1 MRNRTLL
8 LALMFVF
15 SSLSA
20 AYAPERGTVLDDT
33 TSPQLTGNTVNCGT
47 NASNVSFEVETHEEE
62 YSHYDTVSPW
72 LDLYCGVW
80 NTTYMLYWGVLALDN
95 YSEVDSG
102 NHQFV
107 TNTSSVSYHPNHT
120 DHFNEFDVS
129 LYYMEP
135 GNYSVYGNFYESVNG
150 SWSYLANESWDF
162 TVNTTTSTTACGYN
176 DTLVSMDVPVA
187 GYHYYEGASV
197 YPYADIECPVLG
209 TSYVFEWE
217 LHEQNSSTVVQT
229 GWNNFTATWQNVH
242 LFNDGSGFFHD
253 INLAF
258 HNLTEGV
265 YTWSTMLTLSNG
277 SYLDS
282 ANLTFEVWS
291 NATNSTGCGYDS
303 AYTSI
308 YAYSWYGIFSEGD
321 TFDSTVNSYCNLLN
335 STTMIEW
342 TVAYASNS
350 TIVAQQ
356 NQSWYVSSTSIAWNI
371 TRNPFEIGNYTFT
384 AKLSVWDN
392 TTQGWNYIVDNSY
405 NFAYV
410 ANTTTPG
417 GFMDID
423 TNGYNF
429 TYGDTVSATYESYNL
444 TQGEMYNLAWAV
456 VDANSNIVDQGN
468 WTWMAYNHFSVEWKN
483 YTVDGAPLQSG
494 AYCFFGELYH
504 VDANYSLASLDN
516 DDTCIMILG
525 GNNTGGNG
533 TGGNNTGNNTGGNGT
548 GGNNTGNNTGQLTY
562 SAYLN
567 QNCFNASDVIEAYI
581 TISGLN
587 ATEFVLEWEITEGHG
602 IQTGSSIVASGA
614 PTINVGSTGS
624 VSYTWAFNASALS
637 GQNFTVML
645 NPADA
650 SLSNLFPSSPFYYPI
665 VIGCNTNGGNTTA
678 DTDGD
683 GVPDVLDAF
692 PSDPT
697 EWDDFDHDGVGD
709 NGDNC
714 PTVANPNQADGDN
727 DGIGTACDSNE
738 GGNTGNNTGGN
749 NTGNGTGGNG
759 TGGNTTN
766 PPMNSPPVISSV
778 TIMPVLPTDADT
790 LTCSYSAYDADG
802 DNVSV
807 TVQWEVN
814 GNVIL
819 VGSMN
824 LTSGFA
830 VGDDV
835 ECTVTGYD
843 GQMSGNSDSDMVTIL
858 PSTIDG
864 AIDAGNGL
872 PALSTV
878 GTLVAIAFGVGLSRR
893 KDE

>member
-20 AYAPERGTVLDDT
+20 AYAPERGTILEDT

-102 NHQFV
+102 AHQFV

-176 DTLVSMDVPVA
+176 ETLVSMEVPVA
-187 GYHYYEGASV
+187 GYHSYEGASV

-242 LFNDGSGFFHD
+242 LFNDGSGFFDD

-265 YTWSTMLTLSNG
+265 YTWSTVLTLSNG
-277 SYLDS
+277 SYVDS
-282 ANLTFEVWS
+282 ANVTFEVWS

-371 TRNPFEIGNYTFT
+371 THNPFEIGNYTFT

-444 TQGEMYNLAWAV
+444 TQGEMYSLVWAV

-504 VDANYSLASLDN
+504 VDANYSLTSLAN

-533 TGGNNTGNNTGGNGT
+533 TGGNNTG
-548 GGNNTGNNTGQLTY
+548 GNNTGNNTGG
-562 SAYLN
+562 N
-567 QNCFNASDVIEAYI
+567 
-581 TISGLN
+581 
-587 ATEFVLEWEITEGHG
+587 
-602 IQTGSSIVASGA
+602 
-614 PTINVGSTGS
+614 
-624 VSYTWAFNASALS
+624 
-637 GQNFTVML
+637 
-645 NPADA
+645 
-650 SLSNLFPSSPFYYPI
+650 
-665 VIGCNTNGGNTTA
+665 NTT
-678 DTDGD
+678 DTDSD

-692 PSDPT
+692 PYDPT
-697 EWDDFDHDGVGD
+697 EWEDTDGDGVGD

-714 PTVANPNQADGDN
+714 PTVANPNQADRDN

-738 GGNTGNNTGGN
+738 GGNTGNGTG
-749 NTGNGTGGNG
+749 GNGTGGNN

-766 PPMNSPPVISSV
+766 PPMNSPPVVSSV

-790 LTCSYSAYDADG
+790 LTCSYTTYDADG
-802 DNVSV
+802 NSVSV

-858 PSTIDG
+858 PSTVDG

-872 PALSTV
+872 PALSIV

>member
-20 AYAPERGTVLDDT
+20 AYAPERLTVLGDT

-47 NASNVSFEVETHEEE
+47 NASNVSFEVEAHQEE

-258 HNLTEGV
+258 HNLTEGN
-265 YTWSTMLTLSNG
+265 YIWSTMLTLSNG
-277 SYLDS
+277 SYVDS
-282 ANLTFEVWS
+282 ANVTFEVWS

-356 NQSWYVSSTSIAWNI
+356 NQSWYVTSATQQNQSWYVSSTSIAWNI
-371 TRNPFEIGNYTFT
+371 THNPFEIGNYTFT

-456 VDANSNIVDQGN
+456 ADANSNIVDQGN

-504 VDANYSLASLDN
+504 VDANYSLTSLAN

-525 GNNTGGNG
+525 GNNTGGN
-533 TGGNNTGNNTGGNGT
+533 NTGNNTGGN
-548 GGNNTGNNTGQLTY
+548 
-562 SAYLN
+562 
-567 QNCFNASDVIEAYI
+567 
-581 TISGLN
+581 
-587 ATEFVLEWEITEGHG
+587 
-602 IQTGSSIVASGA
+602 
-614 PTINVGSTGS
+614 
-624 VSYTWAFNASALS
+624 
-637 GQNFTVML
+637 
-645 NPADA
+645 
-650 SLSNLFPSSPFYYPI
+650 
-665 VIGCNTNGGNTTA
+665 NTT
-678 DTDGD
+678 DTDSD

-692 PSDPT
+692 PHDPT
-697 EWDDFDHDGVGD
+697 EWEDTDGDGVGD

-738 GGNTGNNTGGN
+738 GGNTGNNTG
-749 NTGNGTGGNG
+749 NGTGGNG

-766 PPMNSPPVISSV
+766 PPMNSPPVVSSV

-790 LTCSYSAYDADG
+790 LTCSYTTYDADG
-802 DNVSV
+802 DSVSV
-807 TVQWEVN
+807 TVQWKVN

-819 VGSMN
+819 VGAIN

-835 ECTVTGYD
+835 ECTVTAYD
-843 GQMSGNSDSDMVTIL
+843 GQMSGNTDSDMVTIL

>member
-20 AYAPERGTVLDDT
+20 AYAPERLTVLDDT

-47 NASNVSFEVETHEEE
+47 NASNVSFEVEAHQEE

-102 NHQFV
+102 AHQFV

-187 GYHYYEGASV
+187 GYHYYVGDSV

-209 TSYVFEWE
+209 QSYVFGWE

-265 YTWSTMLTLSNG
+265 YTWSTVLTLNNG
-277 SYLDS
+277 SYVDS
-282 ANLTFEVWS
+282 ANVTFEVWS

-308 YAYSWYGIFSEGD
+308 YAYSWYGIFSAGD

-371 TRNPFEIGNYTFT
+371 THNPFEIGNYTFT

-417 GFMDID
+417 GFVDID

-456 VDANSNIVDQGN
+456 VDANSNVVDQGN

-504 VDANYSLASLDN
+504 VDANYSLTSLDN

-533 TGGNNTGNNTGGNGT
+533 TGGNNTGGNGT
-548 GGNNTGNNTGQLTY
+548 GGNNTGNNTGGNNTGG
-562 SAYLN
+562 N
-567 QNCFNASDVIEAYI
+567 NTGNN
-581 TISGLN
+581 SGGN
-587 ATEFVLEWEITEGHG
+587 N
-602 IQTGSSIVASGA
+602 TGG
-614 PTINVGSTGS
+614 NNTG
-624 VSYTWAFNASALS
+624 N
-637 GQNFTVML
+637 
-645 NPADA
+645 
-650 SLSNLFPSSPFYYPI
+650 
-665 VIGCNTNGGNTTA
+665 NTGGNTTA

-697 EWDDFDHDGVGD
+697 EWDDFDNDGVGD

-738 GGNTGNNTGGN
+738 GSNTGGN

-759 TGGNTTN
+759 TGGNNTGGNTTN
-766 PPMNSPPVISSV
+766 PPMNSPPVVSSV

-802 DNVSV
+802 DSVSV

-858 PSTIDG
+858 PSTVDD

>member
-20 AYAPERGTVLDDT
+20 AYAPERGTILEDT

-102 NHQFV
+102 AHQFV

-176 DTLVSMDVPVA
+176 ETLVSMEVPVA
-187 GYHYYEGASV
+187 GYHSYEGASV

-242 LFNDGSGFFHD
+242 LFNDGSGFFDD

-265 YTWSTMLTLSNG
+265 YTWSTVLTLSNG
-277 SYLDS
+277 SYVDS
-282 ANLTFEVWS
+282 ANVTFEVWS

-356 NQSWYVSSTSIAWNI
+356 NQSWYVTSTSIAWNI
-371 TRNPFEIGNYTFT
+371 THNPFEIGNYTFT

-410 ANTTTPG
+410 ANTTPG

-444 TQGEMYNLAWAV
+444 TQGEMYSLVWAV

-504 VDANYSLASLDN
+504 VDANYSLTSLAN

-533 TGGNNTGNNTGGNGT
+533 TGGNNTG
-548 GGNNTGNNTGQLTY
+548 GNNTGNNTGG
-562 SAYLN
+562 N
-567 QNCFNASDVIEAYI
+567 
-581 TISGLN
+581 
-587 ATEFVLEWEITEGHG
+587 
-602 IQTGSSIVASGA
+602 
-614 PTINVGSTGS
+614 
-624 VSYTWAFNASALS
+624 
-637 GQNFTVML
+637 
-645 NPADA
+645 
-650 SLSNLFPSSPFYYPI
+650 
-665 VIGCNTNGGNTTA
+665 NTT
-678 DTDGD
+678 DTDSD

-692 PSDPT
+692 PYDPT
-697 EWDDFDHDGVGD
+697 EWEDTDGDGVGD

-714 PTVANPNQADGDN
+714 PTVANPNQADRDN

-738 GGNTGNNTGGN
+738 GGNTGNGTG
-749 NTGNGTGGNG
+749 GNGTGGNN

-766 PPMNSPPVISSV
+766 PPMNSPPVVSSV

-790 LTCSYSAYDADG
+790 LTCSYTTYDADG
-802 DNVSV
+802 NSVSV

-858 PSTIDG
+858 PSTVDG

-872 PALSTV
+872 PALSIV

>member
-20 AYAPERGTVLDDT
+20 AYAPERGTILDDT

-47 NASNVSFEVETHEEE
+47 NASNVSFEVEAHQEE

-129 LYYMEP
+129 LHYMEP

-258 HNLTEGV
+258 HNLTEGN
-265 YTWSTMLTLSNG
+265 YIWSTMLTLSNG
-277 SYLDS
+277 SYLDWTE
-282 ANLTFEVWS
+282 LTFEVWS

-303 AYTSI
+303 TYTSI
-308 YAYSWYGIFSEGD
+308 YASSWYGIFSEGD

-356 NQSWYVSSTSIAWNI
+356 NQSWYVNSTSSTWSI
-371 TRNPFEIGNYTFT
+371 THNPLLVGNYTFT
-384 AKLSVWDN
+384 AMLSVWNN
-392 TTQGWNYIVDNSY
+392 TAQGWDLIDEDAY

-483 YTVDGAPLQSG
+483 YTVDGAPLQNG

-504 VDANYSLASLDN
+504 VDATYSLTSLYN

-525 GNNTGGNG
+525 GNNTGGN
-533 TGGNNTGNNTGGNGT
+533 NTGNNTGGN
-548 GGNNTGNNTGQLTY
+548 
-562 SAYLN
+562 
-567 QNCFNASDVIEAYI
+567 
-581 TISGLN
+581 
-587 ATEFVLEWEITEGHG
+587 
-602 IQTGSSIVASGA
+602 
-614 PTINVGSTGS
+614 
-624 VSYTWAFNASALS
+624 
-637 GQNFTVML
+637 
-645 NPADA
+645 
-650 SLSNLFPSSPFYYPI
+650 
-665 VIGCNTNGGNTTA
+665 NTT
-678 DTDGD
+678 DTDSD

-692 PSDPT
+692 PYDPT
-697 EWDDFDHDGVGD
+697 EWEDTDGDGVGD

-738 GGNTGNNTGGN
+738 GSNTGNNTGGN

-759 TGGNTTN
+759 TGGNNTGGNTTN
-766 PPMNSPPVISSV
+766 PPMNSPPVVSSV

-790 LTCSYSAYDADG
+790 LTCSYTTYDADG
-802 DNVSV
+802 DSVSV
-807 TVQWEVN
+807 TVQWKVN

-843 GQMSGNSDSDMVTIL
+843 GQMSGNTDSDMATIL
-858 PSTIDG
+858 PSTVDD